1 MLNLHQK
8 TDPKVQ
14 QDFKGQG
21 HYDKVK
27 GQTRGSLAKKKIIFC
42 IAKTKRP
49 EKDIKVSAKVLRK
62 CFVSSLILLW
72 QPKSGQSALSSTV
85 FKI

>member
-1 MLNLHQK
+1 MYLVPLTLSLPCVSTSSQHQC
-8 TDPKVQ
+8 VL
-14 QDFKGQG
+14 QG
-21 HYDKVK
+21 TMSVD
-27 GQTRGSLAKKKIIFC
+27 QGSTAIIAK
-42 IAKTKRP
+42 AKTKRP

-72 QPKSGQSALSSTV
+72 KPKSAQSALSSTV